1 MKKLTA
7 VAGVVLGLAGG
18 FGSFVYAQEAK
29 QVPAAIKAVPAPVT
43 QAGVLENYANIVYA
57 SYDDSL
63 TLAKVLQAK
72 LAAFTANPTEA
83 TLADAKAAWLASR
96 EPYLQ
101 TEAYRFYS
109 GPIDDDK
116 GPEGLINAWPLD
128 EAYIDYVKG
137 KPNAGIVN
145 NPKLKI
151 DAKTLLAAN
160 ERGGEANISTGYH
173 AIEFLLWGQ
182 DFSKTGPGNRA
193 YTDFVDG
200 STKNADRRREY
211 LNVAAALLVEHL
223 TYLRDAWAPNAQNYR
238 ATFVADKGGLRKV
251 LVGAG
256 VLSRAE
262 LAGERMEV
270 ALDSKNQEDEHSCFS
285 DNTHRDAVGDAQG
298 IQNVWLGSYKRIDGT
313 VVSGASLEQLVAQ
326 SNPAIAAQMTRDVA
340 STMEKVQQIKAP
352 FDQELVNKDGQARIR
367 ATVTALKKQAA
378 TLVQAAK
385 AIGISKL
392 NTQG

>member
-18 FGSFVYAQEAK
+18 LGSFVYAQEAK

-128 EAYIDYVKG
+128 ENMIDYT
-137 KPNAGIVN
+137 
-145 NPKLKI
+145 I
-151 DAKTLLAAN
+151 DANGKKTSGN
-160 ERGGEANISTGYH
+160 IIDTVGVFNPGGEESKEVDVTKITVD
-173 AIEFLLWGQ
+173 AI
-182 DFSKTGPGNRA
+182 TA
-193 YTDFVDG
+193 
-200 STKNADRRREY
+200 
-211 LNVAAALLVEHL
+211 LNE
-223 TYLRDAWAPNAQNYR
+223 N
-238 ATFVADKGGLRKV
+238 G
-251 LVGAG
+251 
-256 VLSRAE
+256 
-262 LAGERMEV
+262 
-270 ALDSKNQEDEHSCFS
+270 
-285 DNTHRDAVGDAQG
+285 GDA
-298 IQNVWLGSYKRIDGT
+298 RIN
-313 VVSGASLEQLVAQ
+313 SKEISQ
-326 SNPAIAAQMTRDVA
+326 S
-340 STMEKVQQIKAP
+340 
-352 FDQELVNKDGQARIR
+352 
-367 ATVTALKKQAA
+367 
-378 TLVQAAK
+378 
-385 AIGISKL
+385 
-392 NTQG
+392 